1 MALKGIQQ
9 IAQRHTS
16 HLFSA
21 INRVLPQRRL
31 HATSIRRKEQ
41 NYAFMDRNPYSQSL
55 SSQDHHQIGGS
66 GTGYLWCSGM
76 EVEGADDQGE
86 VEIPLVYLLYP
97 RS

>member
-1 MALKGIQQ
+1 
-9 IAQRHTS
+9 
-16 HLFSA
+16 
-21 INRVLPQRRL
+21 
-31 HATSIRRKEQ
+31 
-41 NYAFMDRNPYSQSL
+41 MDRNPYTVTL

>member
-21 INRVLPQRRL
+21 IHRVLPQRRL
-31 HATSIRRKEQ
+31 HATYNRKEQ
-41 NYAFMDRNPYSQSL
+41 NYAPMDRNPYTYTL
-55 SSQDHHQIGGS
+55 SSQGHHQIDGP

-86 VEIPLVYLLYP
+86 VKTPLIYLLYP

>member
-21 INRVLPQRRL
+21 IYRVLPQRRL
-31 HATSIRRKEQ
+31 HATSIRKEQ
-41 NYAFMDRNPYSQSL
+41 NYASMDRNPYTVTL

-86 VEIPLVYLLYP
+86 VRIPLIYLLYP